1 MLVTHTDPG
10 EQLAAIARYCAS
22 HSSCNIVGVHLF
34 SFGSAARAAEWMAT
48 AISRGME
55 SETGA

>member
-1 MLVTHTDPG
+1 VLVTHTDPG

-22 HSSCNIVGVHLF
+22 HPSCNIVGVHLF
-34 SFGSAARAAEWMAT
+34 SFSSAARAAEWMAT